1 MPPRKKKPKIDP
13 YQSLEADGPWPIYF
27 LDGEER
33 VLVDEFV
40 AAVRDAAV
48 PPGMRDFNM
57 DQLSG
62 RDATVAKVVDA
73 AQMLPAFAERRLVIC
88 QHADKLDFDK
98 SWETFKRYLD
108 DPSPTTVLLLVADK
122 FDGRSKFYKAAQKA
136 RVTVRFTK
144 PKPREMPDL
153 IRVRARKMNIKIEPR
168 AVRALAD
175 AVGTEVGAAIQA
187 LEVLSLYVGD
197 NAKAITADD
206 VSNVVAVTKE
216 ENIFALVDAIGE
228 RKHAAVLEGLNGILS
243 VSREHPLRVLGM
255 VARHY
260 RHLVT
265 ARAALD
271 AGASRGEIQALL
283 SVPPFLVDGLLS
295 QARRHTLADLTRG
308 LAHVTRADRDFKGG
322 ALDGHRAMERLVFRL
337 MAS

>member
-1 MPPRKKKPKIDP
+1 MPPRKPKIDP
-13 YQSLEADGPWPIYF
+13 YQSLEANGPNPIYVI
-27 LDGEER
+27 DGEER
-33 VLVDEFV
+33 VLIDEFV

-57 DQLSG
+57 DLLSG
-62 RDATVAKVVDA
+62 RDATLARVLDA
-73 AQMLPAFAERRLVIC
+73 AQTLPAFSPRRIVIC

-98 SWETFKRYLD
+98 SQERFLRYLE
-108 DPSPTTVLLLVADK
+108 DPSPTTVLALVADK
-122 FDGRSKFYKAAQKA
+122 FDARTKFYKACKKA
-136 RVTVRFTK
+136 RVTVRFAK
-144 PKPREMPDL
+144 PKPREMPDI
-153 IRVRARKMNIKIEPR
+153 IRIRARKSNVKIEPR

-187 LEVLSLYVGD
+187 LEVLALYVGD
-197 NAKAITADD
+197 ESRAITADD
-206 VSNVVAVTKE
+206 VASVVAVTKE

-228 RKHAAVLEGLNGILS
+228 RKHAAVLEGLAGILS

-271 AGASRGEIQALL
+271 EGASRGEIQALL
-283 SVPPFLVDGLLS
+283 GVPPFLVDGILS
-295 QARRHTLADLTRG
+295 QARRHSLADLTRG